1 MDLESLFNA
10 NRRPLAPPKPSLT
23 PREQRAYDQFTGEYA
38 EQRRMTRNALLGS
51 AK

>member
-10 NRRPLAPPKPSLT
+10 SRRSPTPPKPSLT

-38 EQRRMTRNALLGS
+38 EQRRMTRDALLGC